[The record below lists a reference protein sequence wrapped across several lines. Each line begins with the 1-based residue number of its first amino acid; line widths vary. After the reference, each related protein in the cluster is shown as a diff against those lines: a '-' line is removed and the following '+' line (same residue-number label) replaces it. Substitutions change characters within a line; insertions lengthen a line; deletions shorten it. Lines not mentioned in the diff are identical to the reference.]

1 MLGRTDGS
9 DGSRGDALT
18 AARAAASKQAEDI
31 VILDVHELI
40 VITDYFMICSAS
52 SDRHVRTVVDEVERA
67 LRDRERK
74 PIRREGETEGK
85 WVLLDYVD
93 LVVHVFAETERE
105 FYDLERLWRDAPRVP
120 VDDAAARGQAAGGSL
135 D

>member
-1 MLGRTDGS
+1 VPGRTNGS
-9 DGSRGDALT
+9 ESSRGDALA

-31 VILDVHELI
+31 VILDVQGLI
-40 VITDYFMICSAS
+40 VITDYFVICSAS

-74 PIRREGETEGK
+74 PVRREGETEGK

-93 LVVHVFAETERE
+93 LVVHVFAEAERE

-120 VDDAAARGQAAGGSL
+120 VEDAAPQGQAAGGSL

>member
-1 MLGRTDGS
+1 M
-9 DGSRGDALT
+9 
-18 AARAAASKQAEDI
+18 
-31 VILDVHELI
+31 ILDVQGLI
-40 VITDYFMICSAS
+40 VITDYFVICSAS
-52 SDRHVRTVVDEVERA
+52 SDRQVRTVVDEVERA

-74 PIRREGETEGK
+74 PVRREGETEGR

-93 LVVHVFAETERE
+93 LVVHVFAEAERQ

-120 VDDAAARGQAAGGSL
+120 VEDAAPQGQAAGGSL

>member
-1 MLGRTDGS
+1 MPGRKNGS
-9 DGSRGDALT
+9 ESSRGDALA

-31 VILDVHELI
+31 VILDVQGLI
-40 VITDYFMICSAS
+40 VITDYFVICSAS
-52 SDRHVRTVVDEVERA
+52 SDRHVRTVVDEVERS

-74 PIRREGETEGK
+74 PVRREGETEGK

-93 LVVHVFAETERE
+93 LVVHVFAEAERE

-120 VDDAAARGQAAGGSL
+120 VGDAAPQGQAAGGSL

>member
-1 MLGRTDGS
+1 VPGRTNGS
-9 DGSRGDALT
+9 ESSRGDALA

-31 VILDVHELI
+31 VILDVQGLI
-40 VITDYFMICSAS
+40 VITDYFVICSAS

-74 PIRREGETEGK
+74 PVRREGETEGK

-93 LVVHVFAETERE
+93 LVVHVFAEAERD
-105 FYDLERLWRDAPRVP
+105 FYDLERLWRDAPRAP
-120 VDDAAARGQAAGGSL
+120 VEDAAPQGQAAGGSL